1 MDLTTIMKTFFA
13 DYERRFNRALNDPSE
28 IDVEATAEV
37 FAECFVEANPNGV
50 ACGRNDAEF
59 RAQIPKGYAFYR
71 SIGTKAMK
79 IVSLV
84 ATHFDDRHAYVRV
97 QWEALYIK
105 KDGSEESVGFEVI
118 YLVQMQGKEPRI
130 FGYITGDEQKVL
142 SEKGLI

>member
-1 MDLTTIMKTFFA
+1 MDFTTTIKTFFA
-13 DYERRFNRALNDPSE
+13 DYERRFNRALSDPSE
-28 IDVEATAEV
+28 IDVEATAGA

-59 RAQIPKGYAFYR
+59 RAHIPKGYAFYR
-71 SIGTKAMK
+71 SIGTKSMK

-84 ATHFDDRHAYVRV
+84 ATHFDDRHSYVRV